1 MANTVSG
8 QLYDILL
15 KLQCLMLNKLNKPS
29 SLVPISVAKNL
40 AILVVCVLY
49 AMPNGWKQMWSTTP
63 KQGWLPLCTLEST
76 AFKTELTI
84 SKATSFRT
92 QLPEDK
98 FGGILETR
106 V

>member
-49 AMPNGWKQMWSTTP
+49 AMPNG
-63 KQGWLPLCTLEST
+63 
-76 AFKTELTI
+76 
-84 SKATSFRT
+84 
-92 QLPEDK
+92 
-98 FGGILETR
+98 
-106 V
+106 